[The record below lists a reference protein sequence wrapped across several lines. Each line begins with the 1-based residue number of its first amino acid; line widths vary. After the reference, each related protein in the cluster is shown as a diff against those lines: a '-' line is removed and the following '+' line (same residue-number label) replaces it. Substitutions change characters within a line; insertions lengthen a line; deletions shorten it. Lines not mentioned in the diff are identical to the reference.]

1 MIKAFVLLHPQSADL
16 LPKRAFNSKYVKYKR
31 ISCGVTK
38 NKGSD
43 LSEAGDFYPTYASW
57 NSALFE
63 SSVILTIWEHA
74 NELIGGDN
82 VAIMHSDIEPHFK
95 ASEIWPTIDNSL
107 NTNPD
112 SSIALT
118 IPVSYGGLWEDWLV
132 PGDTHLIP
140 KYDPYMVH
148 CFDNEIF
155 VWEIIKRYDPEIFE
169 WAMDVQP
176 NMIYSHQFA
185 CSRATFDYL
194 GNKLHNII
202 SRLRLTDIGFST
214 PHVFERLI
222 ALYLA
227 KRGTPILTTAFLHY
241 QSSGV
246 YGPGDHSL
254 YGPRPVRYYHTIT
267 RANKLSR

>member
-1 MIKAFVLLHPQSADL
+1 MIKSFVLLHPQSADL
-16 LPKRAFNSKYVKYKR
+16 LPKRAFSSKLVDSRR

-38 NKGSD
+38 NRNSD

-74 NELIGGDN
+74 DELIGDN
-82 VAIMHSDIEPHFK
+82 HVAIMHSDIDLHFK
-95 ASEIWPTIDNSL
+95 AGETWRRLNDSL
-107 NTNPD
+107 DADPH

-118 IPVSYGGLWEDWLV
+118 IPVAYGGLWEDWFV
-132 PGDTHLIP
+132 PTDAHLIP
-140 KYDPYMVH
+140 KYDPYMIH

-155 VWEIIKRYDPEIFE
+155 VWDIIKKYDDEIYE
-169 WAMDVQP
+169 WAMSTQP

-194 GNKLHNII
+194 GNRLYNII
-202 SRLRLTDIGFST
+202 SKLRLTDIGFWT

-227 KRGTPILTTAFLHY
+227 YRGTPILTTAFLHY

-254 YGPRPVRYYHTIT
+254 YGPRPVRFYHTVT
-267 RANKLSR
+267 RANRV